1 MKKLLLSAAT
11 IGLLS
16 SLQAEPLSQPVLERY
31 EQMLLGAPE
40 SGTAFDKVYQH
51 YLETEGIEALAQRW
65 REASGRGGATQSGY
79 LLVIGLL
86 EDRRGKTEEALKALR
101 EAAETGASWR
111 GWAALAEVEGRA
123 GRLKEAIE
131 SYQKALGLHP
141 PKDALAKLYR
151 GLALSQQRQ
160 MDFTGAVETWEA
172 YAKAAPDDP
181 FVLEEAGDALLDA
194 GRYDE
199 ARAMFTALRDM
210 KDVDPSR
217 KLNASLRLAEVAR
230 QQGGKEEALKIYDAA
245 LAESGEASWLQ
256 REVRSRIE
264 RLFRSDDDL
273 PGLAAY
279 YEKRLKS
286 EPGDLEAALRLS
298 ETLAELN
305 RADEALNVLQAAA
318 AKAPDRKDLQL
329 KLAAGL
335 LRAER
340 AAEAQTALEALEKK
354 YPADGEVITQL
365 GEARWMAF
373 KLGRGEKS
381 AALATWKKLA
391 PEGADANA
399 VQRLA
404 EILRAHELADEAVA
418 EYRRA
423 LELDPSAND
432 RRERLAEYLMAL
444 DRKPEAMA
452 ALEGLVADGR
462 ASGENYLRLAKI
474 QRRFGDD
481 AAARRSLE
489 AAGSFADRAFERQY
503 LLWQLTAE
511 AKSWEEAEKLA
522 LQMRA
527 AAATDPEI
535 ERADDCLVES
545 FRELKKTDGEIRR
558 LLDLQKAAP
567 AEFAEADWRLLFVLA
582 LASNDN
588 GTAEFALGEG
598 LRQFPKSAGLSKLEN
613 AFARRTNDAERRLAS
628 LERLE
633 KIEPQRAADWK
644 AERVR
649 ALREAER
656 WEEAVTL
663 AQAVVALSP
672 AKADGH
678 LLLADTL
685 LAAQRKDEAVKALK
699 EAVRLSENPNQVRL
713 RLADLYIGAGEN
725 AAARDVMEEAFE
737 AEESPAGKLQL
748 TGRLASVYLYDGKLD
763 TLIEKL
769 RARQKAEQGGW
780 RYAMYLSEV
789 YLMMQDTVRAME
801 ELDKALAGKP
811 DDPVLLKRLFSMA
824 ETNND
829 TEAALR
835 YARKIA
841 AVEPSKTSRAQLGEA
856 LANDGKLDEALLLIR
871 ENSSEFLDEP
881 SAWQD
886 VVRALQAEEK
896 TGELAVLL
904 EGKLKANPDDWR
916 SLMALAEILMGAGQ
930 TERAAG
936 LLWRVVE
943 MKEAPAAPSPQPSP
957 SPAPAAAGYSGAR
970 VRFYPGMMMAG
981 GGMPSY
987 TSAQMRQ
994 IRFNEIYQR
1003 AMQLL
1008 ATDPNANP
1016 SLSRARFR
1024 SLGGLMPQQTA
1035 PSLSQAQDDAII
1047 YLASIAARDAKE
1059 EAYLE
1064 KLSAALEERSLEER
1078 IEIYNMLQAPEP
1090 TLAAIEAALA
1100 AGEIDPKTVG
1110 AAYNAVQ
1117 MMVARRNHNA
1127 LAGVPV
1133 PDERLKALT
1142 EKLGKQMSSAVQPQN
1157 AFQRFHMLNSLG
1169 KKEEAEKL
1177 VEEILADVDSTD
1189 PQQVMTAM
1197 QFALMRKNYD
1207 LALEY
1212 RAKLEAARKT
1222 SGQTRPPG
1230 QDFGLAMA
1238 LLATETHREK
1248 ALDLL
1253 AEEFVSP
1260 ATGLR
1265 MIYGSSRQQI
1275 QWPQLR
1281 SGSVAQYLPLPTA
1294 DLDQQRV
1301 NVLRSLGMNNPQ
1313 MRAALPDLA
1322 KRFEAL
1328 GKKDKNPALRQ
1339 AAIWLQWYAGDQ
1351 EKAAEA
1357 MKALLAV
1364 QPADD
1369 VALNYAMMLFELK
1382 KTAEA
1387 LKVLEAIQARS
1398 GDTFEVA
1405 VRLRLAAALQEDN
1418 QAAAKAAALKLQNL
1432 RLVDYEQREL
1442 VQQLNRLGLTEE
1454 AARLGKKI
1462 AVSRNPGQRTRQM
1475 ADVMRER
1482 MESGDRGEAVAIAHA
1497 LLARDPFSRSVRN
1510 ERYQQDQAVRTLKK
1524 FGELDPY
1531 IDKLKTQLA
1540 EAPDSARLN
1549 AQLAQALQARD
1560 PKSAEP
1566 YYRKLSELRP
1576 KDPEW
1581 LQQFGNI
1588 LMQSEQYEE
1597 AMRMYDRILLEN
1609 PTLLFAQGT
1618 NFLEPYRRTKSW
1630 QRLVEAIAKSPD
1642 PKPDPLNPYRQNFS
1656 HVFLQIGKELQRARP
1671 PVDPTDVWLKG
1682 LRWDEN
1688 GAAQLRPTLAQALV
1702 RAGRNDEART
1712 VIEEAFFPPG
1722 RDASSSR
1729 LFVYNRQ
1736 YRPNA
1741 LWGQW
1746 SSFGN
1751 GEIESSAVRL
1761 MRTAAGLGLLQD
1773 LLPRIDKI
1781 PTAPDGSEP
1790 RVLARLVLRDESV
1803 LPDIRRII
1811 AAAKDYKPGLPNTGN
1826 LNINTLRIMANE
1838 LAGWPA
1844 GREFAYQTL
1853 EAAASLNP
1861 NDYNA
1866 IMGIHLQRARMAAED
1881 GKTEVARKALKSWL
1895 QAQKEWQRQGAQID
1909 FMSSLPVL
1917 KSLAA
1922 AGMDEEVKGL
1932 RDTLK
1937 ADRNYGQNTHYQ
1949 RMLRQT
1955 ENEIAINLGQTGDVI
1970 PSLAWMPGS
1979 NGGHVIWDLRPSG
1992 GQEED
1997 ERTIW
2002 MSDQPLRKASGKYA
2016 VEVFFGESE
2025 SSMKRLFAKSAAPA
2039 RGEWTGKLPGSRG
2052 YLRAVLRQGENMILG
2067 PTVFV
2072 ASGKLLQPPD
2082 SLEQVTVARGG
2093 AGKGWSSVP
2102 ATPAALEKGGPSGSG
2117 KYLRIEGDRQNE
2129 MELVA
2134 ERIPID
2140 PKKNYVVGCWFR
2152 YQQNAGNTRV
2162 GWRIYDAAGKEINN
2176 YSGNGNFQ
2184 GDRWNYATQRFG
2196 RGNHFSGLGDKAAF
2210 LEPYVE
2216 FSGRCDL
2223 QGMFVTEIESAP
2235 ED

>member
-1 MKKLLLSAAT
+1 MKKILLTAAT
-11 IGLLS
+11 VGVFS
-16 SLQAEPLSQPVLERY
+16 SLQAEPLSPPVLERY

-40 SGTAFDKVYQH
+40 PGTAFDKIYQH
-51 YLETEGIEALAQRW
+51 YLETEGLEALAKRW
-65 REASGRGGATQSGY
+65 REGAGHNEAAKSDY
-79 LLVIGLL
+79 LLILGLL
-86 EDRRGKTEEALKALR
+86 EERRGQTEAALLSLR
-101 EAAETGASWR
+101 EAARVGASWR
-111 GWAALAEVEGRA
+111 GWAALAEAEGRA
-123 GRLKEAIE
+123 GQLKEAIG
-131 SYQKALGLHP
+131 SYQKAIGLNP
-141 PKDALAKLYR
+141 PKDAMAKLYR

-160 MDFTGAVETWEA
+160 MDFAGAVETWEA
-172 YAKAAPDDP
+172 YAKAFPDDP
-181 FVLEEAGDALLDA
+181 FVLEEAGDALFDA
-194 GRYDE
+194 ARYDE
-199 ARAMFTALRDM
+199 ARAMFARLRDL

-264 RLFRSDDDL
+264 RLFRGDDDL

-279 YEKRLKS
+279 YEKRLKA

-305 RADEALNVLQAAA
+305 RTTEALDVLQTAA

-335 LRAER
+335 LQAER
-340 AAEAQTALEALEKK
+340 AAEAQTVLETLEKK
-354 YPADGEVITQL
+354 YPGDAEVVTQL
-365 GEARWMAF
+365 GEARWLAF

-381 AALATWKKLA
+381 AALETWKKLA

-404 EILRAHELADEAVA
+404 EILRAHELAEEAVA
-418 EYRRA
+418 AYRRA
-423 LELDPSAND
+423 LQLDPSAND
-432 RRERLAEYLMAL
+432 RRERLADYLMTLDQKAEAL
-444 DRKPEAMA
+444 TE
-452 ALEGLVADGR
+452 LEGLVADGR
-462 ASGENYLRLAKI
+462 ASGENYLRLARI
-474 QRRFGDD
+474 QRRFGED
-481 AAARRSLE
+481 ASARRSLE
-489 AAGSFADRAFERQY
+489 AAGPFADRVFERQY
-503 LLWQLTAE
+503 LLWQIA
-511 AKSWEEAEKLA
+511 ADARNWDEAETLA
-522 LQMRA
+522 QKMRI

-558 LLDLQKAAP
+558 LLDRQKADP
-567 AEFAEADWRLLFVLA
+567 AQFAETDWRLLFVLA
-582 LASNDN
+582 LAANDN

-598 LRQFPKSAGLSKLEN
+598 LRQFPRSAVLSKQEH
-613 AFARRTNDAERRLAS
+613 AFARRTNDADRRLAA
-628 LERLE
+628 LARLE
-633 KIEPQRAADWK
+633 QIEPQRAVEWK
-644 AERVR
+644 SERVR
-649 ALREAER
+649 ALRESQS
-656 WEEAVTL
+656 WEQAIAL

-672 AKADGH
+672 AKPDAH

-685 LAAQRKDEAVKALK
+685 LAAQRQDEAVKALK
-699 EAVRLSENPNQVRL
+699 EAVRLSENPNQIRL
-713 RLADLYIGAGEN
+713 RLADLYLSTGEN

-748 TGRLASVYLYDGKLD
+748 TGRLAGVYLYDGKLD

-811 DDPVLLKRLFSMA
+811 DDPVLLKRLYSMA

-841 AVEPSKTSRAQLGEA
+841 VVEPSKASRAQLGGA
-856 LANDGKLDEALLLIR
+856 LANDGKLDEALVLIR
-871 ENSSEFLDEP
+871 ENSSEFLEDP
-881 SAWQD
+881 SAWQE

-896 TGELAVLL
+896 TGELAVML
-904 EGKLKANPDDWR
+904 EGKLKASPDDWR
-916 SLMALAEILMGAGQ
+916 SQMALAEILMGAGQ
-930 TERAAG
+930 TEKAAG
-936 LLWRVVE
+936 LLWKVVDR
-943 MKEAPAAPSPQPSP
+943 KEDPAPAQPSP
-957 SPAPAAAGYSGAR
+957 SPVPAAGLPGAR
-970 VRFYPGMMMAG
+970 GRFYPGMMMAG

-994 IRFNEIYQR
+994 LRFNEVYQR

-1008 ATDPNANP
+1008 AANANTNP
-1016 SLSRARFR
+1016 SFNRARFR
-1024 SLGGLMPQQTA
+1024 GFGGLMVQQAAA
-1035 PSLSQAQDDAII
+1035 PSLAQAQDDAIV
-1047 YLASIAARDAKE
+1047 YLASIAARDARE

-1064 KLSAALEERSLEER
+1064 KLSAALQGRSLEDR
-1078 IEIYNMLQAPEP
+1078 IEIYTMLQAPEP
-1090 TLAAIEAALA
+1090 TLAAIEDALA
-1100 AGEIDPKTVG
+1100 RGEIDPKTMST
-1110 AAYNAVQ
+1110 AYNAVQ
-1117 MMVARRNHNA
+1117 MMVSRRNQNA
-1127 LAGVPV
+1127 PSGPSL
-1133 PDERLKALT
+1133 PDERLKALS
-1142 EKLGKQMSSAVQPQN
+1142 EKLGRQMSSAVQPQN
-1157 AFQRFHMLNSLG
+1157 AFQRYHLLNSLG
-1169 KKEEAEKL
+1169 KKDEAEKL
-1177 VEEILADVDSTD
+1177 VDEILAATDAKD
-1189 PQQVMTAM
+1189 PQQMMIAM

-1212 RAKLEAARKT
+1212 RAQLEAARKAA
-1222 SGQTRPPG
+1222 GQPKPPG

-1238 LLATETHREK
+1238 LLATETHRAK

-1260 ATGLR
+1260 TSSLR
-1265 MIYGSSRQQI
+1265 LFFAPSSQQI

-1281 SGSVAQYLPLPTA
+1281 SGSVAQFLPLPTA

-1301 NVLRSLGMNNPQ
+1301 NVVRSLGMNNPQ

-1328 GKKDKNPALRQ
+1328 GKTEKNPALQQ
-1339 AAIWLQWYAGDQ
+1339 AAVWLQWYSGDQ

-1357 MKALLAV
+1357 MKTLLAA
-1364 QPADD
+1364 QPSDD
-1369 VALNYAMMLFELK
+1369 LTLNYAMMLFELK
-1382 KTAEA
+1382 KYAGA
-1387 LKVLEAIQARS
+1387 LKALEGIQARS
-1398 GDTFEVA
+1398 GNTFEVA
-1405 VRLRLAAALQEDN
+1405 ARLRLAAALQEGD

-1442 VQQLNRLGLTEE
+1442 VQQLKRMGLTEE
-1454 AARLGKKI
+1454 AAKLEKKV
-1462 AVSRNPGQRTRQM
+1462 AGTRNPGQRARQM

-1482 MESGDRGEAVAIAHA
+1482 MESGDRGEAVAIAQA

-1531 IDKLKTQLA
+1531 IDKLKAQLE

-1549 AQLAQALQARD
+1549 AQLAVALQARD

-1588 LMQSEQYEE
+1588 LLQSEQFEE

-1630 QRLVEAIAKSPD
+1630 QRLVDSIAKSPD

-1671 PVDPTDVWLKG
+1671 SVDPTDVWLKG
-1682 LRWDEN
+1682 LRWDES

-1702 RAGRNDEART
+1702 RAGRIDEART

-1722 RDASSSR
+1722 REASSSH

-1746 SSFGN
+1746 SSYGN
-1751 GEIESSAVRL
+1751 GEIESAAVRL

-1781 PTAPDGSEP
+1781 PVAPDGSDP
-1790 RVLARLVLRDESV
+1790 RILARLVLRDEGV
-1803 LPDIRRII
+1803 LPDIRKII
-1811 AAAKDYKPGLPNTGN
+1811 TTAKDVKPGQPNAGN
-1826 LNINTLRIMANE
+1826 VNANTLRILANE
-1838 LAGWPA
+1838 LADWPA
-1844 GREFAYQTL
+1844 GRDLASQIL
-1853 EAAASLNP
+1853 EVAASLNP
-1861 NDYNA
+1861 NDYNGV
-1866 IMGIHLQRARMAAED
+1866 MGIHLQRARLAAED
-1881 GKTEVARKALKSWL
+1881 GKTELAQKALKGWL
-1895 QAQKEWQRQGAQID
+1895 QAQKEWQRQGAQVD
-1909 FMSSLPVL
+1909 FMSSLLVL
-1917 KSLAA
+1917 KSMAS
-1922 AGMDEEVKGL
+1922 AGMDAEAKEL

-1955 ENEIAINLGQTGDVI
+1955 ENEIAISLGQTGDVTA
-1970 PSLAWMPGS
+1970 SLAWIPGKE
-1979 NGGHVIWDLRPSG
+1979 GGTVIWDLRPAG
-1992 GQEED
+1992 GAED
-1997 ERTIW
+1997 DGRTIW
-2002 MSDQPLRKASGKYA
+2002 MGDQPLRKASGKYTI
-2016 VEVFFGESE
+2016 EVFFGESE
-2025 SSMKRLFAKSAAPA
+2025 NAMKRLFSKSSAPA
-2039 RGEWTGKLPGSRG
+2039 RGEWTGRLPGPRG
-2052 YLRAVLRQGENMILG
+2052 FLRAVLRQGDVMILG
-2067 PTVFV
+2067 PSVF
-2072 ASGKLLQPPD
+2072 AANGQLLQSPD
-2082 SLEQVTVARGG
+2082 SLEQVTTSRGG
-2093 AGKGWSSVP
+2093 LAKGWTSVP
-2102 ATPAALEKGGPSGSG
+2102 PTAMTLEKGGPVGSA

-2129 MELVA
+2129 MELVG
-2134 ERIPID
+2134 ERIPLD
-2140 PKKNYVVGCWFR
+2140 PQKSYVVGCWFR
-2152 YQQNAGNTRV
+2152 YPQNAGNSRV

-2196 RGNHFSGLGDKAAF
+2196 RGNNFSGLGDKAAF

-2216 FSGRCDL
+2216 FTGRCDL
-2223 QGMFVTEIESAP
+2223 QGMFVTEIAAVA